1 MNFAEYKEM
10 IEKVPYTDT
19 LEYRPAV
26 MWLHPER
33 LPVGVMSLGNTDRG
47 IIKIPGRVTSLA
59 GIKVP
64 VIAIGKNA
72 FSGRSG
78 LTDIV
83 LPQSIER
90 LPEGAFKGCGGLK
103 RITIPRNITVIKEG
117 TFAGCDQLED
127 IYYEGTAEEWES
139 IDIAHRRHEI
149 EFGGLIPGTPIN
161 EVKAERMLH
170 IPGNEALFTAD
181 IHFCCKLSE
190 DNQAASFAVKA
201 AGRDVTDLFR
211 TM

>member
-33 LPVGVMSLGNTDRG
+33 LPVGVISLGNTDRG
-47 IIKIPGRVTSLA
+47 IIKIPGRVTSRA

-90 LPEGAFKGCGGLK
+90 LPEGAFKGCSGLK

-127 IYYEGTAEEWES
+127 VYYEGTAEEWES
-139 IDIAHRRHEI
+139 IDIAYRRHEI

-190 DNQAASFAVKA
+190 DDRAASFAVKA
-201 AGRDVTDLFR
+201 AGRDMTDLFR